1 MNDDLI
7 ILDGCTFVYSD
18 GSGDVEAEEAEG
30 FFYQDVRHL
39 SRWLL
44 RIDGED
50 FLEVIN
56 RAPSISGTLLRGIS
70 GRLARTHP
78 SDQAKPESGGG
89 PPIRGAGPE

>member
-44 RIDGED
+44 RIKQLANGVPSLRTANE
-50 FLEVIN
+50 LRLKGMIALN
-56 RAPSISGTLLRGIS
+56 RRLGLR
-70 GRLARTHP
+70 
-78 SDQAKPESGGG
+78 
-89 PPIRGAGPE
+89 PP